1 MMLNVGAKIEL
12 FTVSLNFEVT
22 GTHDLIVID
31 FSWNY
36 WTKHLLEKVGF
47 CEAGKHRLK

>member
-1 MMLNVGAKIEL
+1 VLLNVSAKTEL
-12 FTVSLNFEVT
+12 FTVSSNFEVT
-22 GTHDLIVID
+22 GTDDLIVID

-36 WTKHLLEKVGF
+36 WTNHLLEKVDF